1 MLDNEDSE
9 SAHVEEIKLA
19 AINLLLD
26 GLELP
31 APTLTHFLLGFN
43 LQVSQFHE
51 FFSVKLNFVYYYY
64 LPQNLEFIF
73 KFLHYIQ
80 FTERN
85 RQIYIATSRRFRS
98 CKIAIS
104 RNFKPFKAQ

>member
-1 MLDNEDSE
+1 MHFVLMNFLLKVISLIFGDSVCNTFVIVGFADVLDNEDSE

-51 FFSVKLNFVYYYY
+51 FFSVKFFVYYY
-64 LPQNLEFIF
+64 
-73 KFLHYIQ
+73 
-80 FTERN
+80 
-85 RQIYIATSRRFRS
+85 
-98 CKIAIS
+98 
-104 RNFKPFKAQ
+104 

>member
-51 FFSVKLNFVYYYY
+51 FFSVKLKSLNTY
-64 LPQNLEFIF
+64 IF

>member
-43 LQVSQFHE
+43 LQVKS
-51 FFSVKLNFVYYYY
+51 
-64 LPQNLEFIF
+64 
-73 KFLHYIQ
+73 
-80 FTERN
+80 
-85 RQIYIATSRRFRS
+85 
-98 CKIAIS
+98 IS
-104 RNFKPFKAQ
+104 RIFFCEIKIHLSLLLTPKP